1 MNKMFRNNTKII
13 ITNTHLVY
21 VILFLVA
28 FTIRFF
34 ASQELPINSYE
45 ASILLRITDEIS
57 IYPEGLSIIEFILI
71 KTSFFFFGDTDLA
84 ARIWPVLAGSI
95 LSLLPLYLRDQLEN
109 KIGVML
115 SLFIVVDPF
124 MIVNSIQIGSNIFT
138 FLSFVFLLAAI
149 WKKDVFTRI
158 VFLVLLFISGRGT
171 MLAMIL
177 SIAFLV
183 YQKTHLTLFV
193 KNLIEETREWGKKN
207 NAFQYKKIFIIGLFL
222 ALMIAIYKI
231 DISLILSDAISNLEN
246 LSSYYSIGESP
257 LAFLVV
263 LFSYL
268 PFYVFI
274 FIYELISTF
283 NKRRRQKYLLI
294 IWIAITLLY
303 VLFNP
308 YHKFYDL
315 IWVSGLLLI
324 YTSLNTPVVFKGNN
338 DNNIGDLIKTIYF
351 LILLIALIMNFARY
365 IYQGYSGLSQFQ
377 TSISIITILI
387 VVTASVIILAYQL
400 SLQKTLPCLTNAA
413 LILLFVVQTGFSYRA
428 SGLSNPRYSEVF
440 WSGFVFDKQIIKD
453 QIKNTKITKEFANDS
468 IKICLLDVQ
477 EPSIL
482 WELRS
487 YEVSLFNNNLKPYEK
502 FDILI
507 SKTEAV
513 GEAAGKYFGQEFI
526 VGSFPGWYVEPVK
539 SIFSYDYW
547 SWLIFG
553 KSKMHKSLNYIWG
566 NGE

>member
-1 MNKMFRNNTKII
+1 MNKMFRNNTKNK

-21 VILFLVA
+21 AILFLVA
-28 FTIRFF
+28 FTIRFC
-34 ASQELPINSYE
+34 ASQKLPINSYE
-45 ASILLRITDEIS
+45 ASILLRITDEIT

-71 KTSFFFFGDTDLA
+71 KTSFFFFGDNDLA

-109 KIGVML
+109 EIGVML

-124 MIVNSIQIGSNIFT
+124 MIMNSIQIGSNIFT

-149 WKKDVFTRI
+149 WKKDVFSRTI
-158 VFLVLLFISGRGT
+158 FLVLLFISGRGT

-183 YQKTHLTLFV
+183 YQKMHQAFFV
-193 KNLIEETREWGKKN
+193 KNLIEETREWGKEN
-207 NAFQYKKIFIIGLFL
+207 NVLQFQKYLIIGLFL
-222 ALMIAIYKI
+222 AFIVTTYKF
-231 DISLILSDAISNLEN
+231 DISLILSDVISNLEN
-246 LSSYYSIGESP
+246 LSSYYSVGESP

-263 LFSYL
+263 MFSYL
-268 PFYVFI
+268 PFFVFI
-274 FIYELISTF
+274 FIYRLISTLK
-283 NKRRRQKYLLI
+283 KRKRQKYLLI
-294 IWIAITLLY
+294 IWAAITLLFI
-303 VLFNP
+303 LFNP

-315 IWVSGLLLI
+315 IWVSGLLFI
-324 YTSLNTPVVFKGNN
+324 YTSLNAQVVFKGKN
-338 DNNIGDLIKTIYF
+338 DNNISDLIKTIYF
-351 LILLIALIMNFARY
+351 LVLLIALIMNFARY

-387 VVTASVIILAYQL
+387 VVAASVIFLTYQL
-400 SLQKTLPCLTNAA
+400 SLKNSLLCLTNAA
-413 LILLFVVQTGFSYRA
+413 LILLFVVQTGFSFRA
-428 SGLSNPRYSEVF
+428 SGLSNSRYSEMF
-440 WSGFVFDKQIIKD
+440 WPGFVFDKQIIKD
-453 QIKNTKITKEFANDS
+453 QIKNTKITKEFANDR

-482 WELRS
+482 WEIRS
-487 YEVSLFNNNLKPYEK
+487 YDVISLNKNLRQNEK

-507 SKTEAV
+507 SKTETI
-513 GEAAGKYFGQEFI
+513 GETNGKYFGQEFI
-526 VGSFPGWYVEPVK
+526 VGSFPMWYVEPIK
-539 SIFSYDYW
+539 SLFSYDYW

-553 KSKMHKSLNYIWG
+553 KSKMQKSLNYIWV

>member
-1 MNKMFRNNTKII
+1 MNKMFRNNTKNK

-21 VILFLVA
+21 VILFLMA
-28 FTIRFF
+28 FTTRFF
-34 ASQELPINSYE
+34 ASQKLPINSYE

-57 IYPEGLSIIEFILI
+57 IYPEGLSVIEFILI
-71 KTSFFFFGDTDLA
+71 KTSFFFFGDNDLV

-95 LSLLPLYLRDQLEN
+95 LSLLPLYLRDQFEN

-124 MIVNSIQIGSNIFT
+124 MIVNSIEIGSNIFT
-138 FLSFVFLLAAI
+138 FLIFVFLLAAI
-149 WKKDVFTRI
+149 WKKDVFTRT

-183 YQKTHLTLFV
+183 YQKMHQALFV
-193 KNLIEETREWGKKN
+193 KNLVEETREWGKEN
-207 NAFQYKKIFIIGLFL
+207 NAFQFKKYLIIGLFL
-222 ALMIAIYKI
+222 ALMIAIYKF

-246 LSSYYSIGESP
+246 LSSYYSVGESP
-257 LAFLVV
+257 LTFLVV
-263 LFSYL
+263 MFSYL

-274 FIYELISTF
+274 FIYQLISTL
-283 NKRRRQKYLLI
+283 NKRRQQNYLLI
-294 IWIAITLLY
+294 IWIAITLVY
-303 VLFNP
+303 ILFNP

-324 YTSLNTPVVFKGNN
+324 YTSLNAPAVFKGKN

-351 LILLIALIMNFARY
+351 LVFLIALIMNFSRY

-377 TSISIITILI
+377 TSISIITIII
-387 VVTASVIILAYQL
+387 VVAASVIFLTYQL
-400 SLQKTLPCLTNAA
+400 SLKNSLLCLTNAA
-413 LILLFVVQTGFSYRA
+413 LILLFVGQTGFSYRA
-428 SGLSNPRYSEVF
+428 SGLSNSRYSEVF
-440 WSGFVFDKQIIKD
+440 WSGFIFDKQIIKD

-482 WELRS
+482 WELKS
-487 YEVSLFNNNLKPYEK
+487 YEVSLFNKNLKPNEK

-507 SKTEAV
+507 SKTEAI
-513 GEAAGKYFGQEFI
+513 GETIGKYFGQEFI
-526 VGSFPGWYVEPVK
+526 VDSFPGWYIEPVK
-539 SIFSYDYW
+539 SVFSYDYW

-553 KSKMHKSLNYIWG
+553 KSKMHKSLNHIWV